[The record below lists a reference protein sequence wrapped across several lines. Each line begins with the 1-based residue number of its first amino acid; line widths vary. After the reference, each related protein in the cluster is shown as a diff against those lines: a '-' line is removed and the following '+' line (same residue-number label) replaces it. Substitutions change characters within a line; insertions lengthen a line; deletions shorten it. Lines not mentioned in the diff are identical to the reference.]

1 MSGAKGGKDLRPII
15 KMVST
20 AGTAH
25 TYVTRKNR
33 RNTPDRLVLRK
44 FDPVVRRHVEYKDSR

>member
-20 AGTAH
+20 AGTGH

-44 FDPVVRRHVEYKDSR
+44 FDPVGRRHVGYKESR

>member
-15 KMVST
+15 KMVSA
-20 AGTAH
+20 AGTGH

-44 FDPVVRRHVEYKDSR
+44 FDPVVRRHVEYKESR

>member
-1 MSGAKGGKDLRPII
+1 MSGAKGKDLRPII

-20 AGTAH
+20 AGTGHPAGPQK
-25 TYVTRKNR
+25 TR

-44 FDPVVRRHVEYKDSR
+44 FDPVVRRHVEYKESR

>member
-1 MSGAKGGKDLRPII
+1 MARTEQRPVVKIR
-15 KMVST
+15 ST
-20 AGTAH
+20 AGTGF

-44 FDPVVRRHVEYKDSR
+44 YDPLVRRHVDFREER

>member
-1 MSGAKGGKDLRPII
+1 MSGAKGKDLWPII

-20 AGTAH
+20 AGTGH

-44 FDPVVRRHVEYKDSR
+44 FDPVVRRHVEYKESR